1 MLQNFQ
7 INTRALNFNEN
18 IFTDENIVNMSNNDT
33 VFYVK

>member
-7 INTRALNFNEN
+7 INKRALNFNKN